1 MMKKKTS
8 FFKIIEPYLYLV
20 PCLLVFIIFVYFPFI
35 KTIYLSLFN
44 TSPKG
49 KATLFVGLGNYIS
62 MFKSAA
68 FINSLVVTFKFVLLV
83 VIPSI
88 LMGLLTSILA
98 NSKLKASSTFKVM
111 YALPM
116 AVSSAC
122 AAIIWMMLFHPS
134 IGFLN
139 YMLKSNIGWLTD
151 EKWGIVAVSMVTVWM
166 NIGMNFIFMLSGLQG
181 ISRELYE
188 SASIDGANFFHQFIS
203 ITLPGLSPTLFF
215 LLVVDIINAFQAF
228 GQVNI
233 MTTGGPGE
241 STNVLVYSIY
251 RDAFFNNRFGM
262 ASAESVILFAIM
274 LIVTLI
280 QFKYEE
286 RSVFYK

>member
-1 MMKKKTS
+1 MVKKKRS
-8 FFKIIEPYLYLV
+8 FFKVIEPYLYLI
-20 PCLLVFIIFVYFPFI
+20 PCLLIFIIFVYFPFV

-44 TSPKG
+44 TNPKG
-49 KATLFVGLGNYIS
+49 KAVLFTGFGNYIS
-62 MFKSAA
+62 LFESPVFIKSLA
-68 FINSLVVTFKFVLLV
+68 VTFKFVILV

-88 LMGLLTSILA
+88 IIGLCTALLA
-98 NSKLKASSTFKVM
+98 NVKLKASGIFKVM
-111 YALPM
+111 YAIPM

-139 YMLKSNIGWLTD
+139 YALKTNIGWLTD
-151 EKWGIVAVSMVTVWM
+151 EKWAIAAVSMVTVWM
-166 NIGMNFIFMLSGLQG
+166 NIGMNFIFLLSGLQT
-181 ISRELYE
+181 ISKELYE
-188 SASIDGANFFHQFIS
+188 SASIDGANYFHKLAS

-215 LLVVDIINAFQAF
+215 LMVVDIINAFQAF

-233 MTTGGPGE
+233 MTNGGPGE
-241 STNVLVYSIY
+241 STNVLVFSIY

-262 ASAESVILFAIM
+262 ASAESVILFVIM
-274 LIVTLI
+274 LVVTLV